1 MACRPAASSRYRD
14 LRGFRH
20 PTRSGASRGPGRR
33 PSPPLPPDLAHHP
46 AQRRRRG
53 RVRDPVRPHR
63 AHAGHEQPD
72 RRKVRRLA
80 VLRQGHGHAQP
91 GEQHG
96 QADQKGD
103 DRKRHA
109 DAAADAGPGRPAC
122 RGAGGE
128 AQQRRGTTP
137 HAGAADHRA
146 DPGTVA
152 ERGAEHVERN
162 PLRRM
167 TGSGETADGLTF
179 RALGTVVS
187 VLVVDEQAGEAA
199 SAILEEELS
208 LVDAACS
215 RFRADSELSQLN
227 RAGGRRIAISQFFA
241 NALATALTAAQ
252 VTDGDVDPTCGR
264 SLVVIGYDRD
274 YAEVRRDAT
283 PLCQPATPAAGWQ
296 TVEIDP
302 VLCTARV
309 PDGVMLDLG
318 ATAKALAADRAA
330 SRIAAAVGCGVL
342 VNLGGDISV
351 AGEPPP
357 GGWCVGVIDDL
368 GADGGLATSSTTV
381 RAWRRGIAA
390 FHHIVAPG
398 TGLPAQ
404 SCWRT
409 VSVAAASCVDANT
422 ASTASIIR
430 GEQAPAWLNG
440 LRLPAR
446 LVRHDG
452 TVVTAGGWPADGRTA
467 DGQTADEAPTGRQA

>member
-1 MACRPAASSRYRD
+1 
-14 LRGFRH
+14 
-20 PTRSGASRGPGRR
+20 
-33 PSPPLPPDLAHHP
+33 
-46 AQRRRRG
+46 
-53 RVRDPVRPHR
+53 
-63 AHAGHEQPD
+63 
-72 RRKVRRLA
+72 
-80 VLRQGHGHAQP
+80 
-91 GEQHG
+91 
-96 QADQKGD
+96 
-103 DRKRHA
+103 
-109 DAAADAGPGRPAC
+109 
-122 RGAGGE
+122 
-128 AQQRRGTTP
+128 
-137 HAGAADHRA
+137 
-146 DPGTVA
+146 
-152 ERGAEHVERN
+152 
-162 PLRRM
+162 M

-179 RALGTVVS
+179 RALGTAVS

-264 SLVVIGYDRD
+264 SLVGIGYDRD

-296 TVEIDP
+296 TVELDP

-368 GADGGLATSSTTV
+368 GPDGHANALRRGARVPHAVTIADGGLATSSTTV

-398 TGLPAQ
+398 TGLPAE

-467 DGQTADEAPTGRQA
+467 DGRTADEAPTGRQA